1 MPLGTDPYRNE
12 LTLRAIARANAE
24 REIPPAAG
32 QPITLAEYN
41 RLMRAVEENR
51 EATLMMVR
59 AMGRLVGIY
68 EHLAE
73 QLTGR
78 PVEYANEP
86 NGED

>member
-1 MPLGTDPYRNE
+1 MGLSS
-12 LTLRAIARANAE
+12 E
-24 REIPPAAG
+24 REIPPADNR
-32 QPITLAEYN
+32 PITLAEYN

-51 EATLMMVR
+51 EATLMMGR

-86 NGED
+86 NEED